1 MRSHVYSKIAR
12 TGLIVLLGTAL
23 MLPAWM
29 AVGPAGFAQS
39 NASEGQSVPA
49 VDAQMLLDA
58 QRNAQNWLLNG
69 HDYTN
74 QRYSALDQITPG
86 NIAQL
91 TPRSIIHTGVHGPI
105 EASPIVV
112 GGVMFLT
119 TAYSHVIAV
128 DLASGTIL
136 WRYDPQLGPFV
147 ICCGPVNRG
156 VAVVNG
162 KVFLARLDAKLV
174 ALDAQT
180 GRVLWMKTLG
190 DWHQGYSE
198 TMAPTVIGD
207 AVFVGSS
214 GNEYGVR
221 GFVAAFSQRDGRE
234 LWRWWATNPGW
245 EGSWSATTPEGDN
258 LHRDIAHE
266 KALLRK
272 YPNAWKTGGGA
283 VWNTP
288 AVDPKRHLMFFGTG
302 NPAPMN
308 DGSVRPGDNLYTD
321 SIVALDYRNG
331 KMAWYYQYMP
341 HDLWDYDASSP
352 VVLFELAQGG
362 QTIPVLSQAGKDGFV
377 YILDRRS
384 GHRITRSPL
393 IVPRLNQFATPTPK
407 GVLIAPYASG
417 GVNMSPTAY
426 SPQTGYLYALGIDAP
441 RFDVVHPGA
450 KRNPPQTWLGS
461 NAPYP
466 NEWPTGR
473 SGNVTAVDTRT
484 GQIVWQ
490 TKTPQPMIGG
500 AVVTATGLVFA
511 GEGNG
516 FVDAFD
522 AKTGKLL
529 WHFKT
534 PAGANGAPIVY
545 EVGGRE
551 YVTIGVGG
559 NYTRHFTYGDAFYTF
574 GIPQPGEA
582 GPIMIGHPPV
592 QAAAPAL
599 QGLTA
604 GTFSVVAGGPKWMQ
618 VDESRKIVRVDI
630 NAAEVAKSTPFNF
643 NGFSEGKLSITVPKG
658 WLVQMAF
665 INDGDIPHSLEVA
678 KAGSQIPIQGEPPAF
693 AGATTPE
700 LDAGLASH
708 QSAAFQFRAGTA
720 GRFRIL
726 CGVPGHAISGM
737 WDYFIVSATATRP
750 GIAIH

>member
-1 MRSHVYSKIAR
+1 M
-12 TGLIVLLGTAL
+12 GLIVLLGAVL
-23 MLPAWM
+23 ALPAWM
-29 AVGPAGFAQS
+29 AVGPPARGLAQS
-39 NASEGQSVPA
+39 NGSESFPVIN
-49 VDAQMLLDA
+49 AQMLL
-58 QRNAQNWLLNG
+58 NAQQDAKNWLLNG

-74 QRYSALDQITPG
+74 ERYSTLDQITPENVG
-86 NIAQL
+86 QL
-91 TPRSIIHTGVHGPI
+91 APRFVIHTGVKGPI

-112 GGVMFLT
+112 NGVMFLT
-119 TAYSHVIAV
+119 TAYSHVVAV
-128 DLASGTIL
+128 DLTSGKTL
-136 WRYDPQLGPFV
+136 WRYDPQLTPFV

-156 VAVVNG
+156 VAVADG

-174 ALDAQT
+174 ALDART
-180 GRVLWMKTLG
+180 GHVVWMKTLG
-190 DWHQGYSE
+190 DWRQGYSE

-221 GFVAAFSQRDGRE
+221 GFVAAFSQRDGQE
-234 LWRWWATNPGW
+234 LWRWWATPGPEW
-245 EGSWSATTPEGDN
+245 VGSWKTTTPEGDN
-258 LHRDIAHE
+258 LHRDIARE
-266 KALLRK
+266 KAALRK
-272 YPNAWKTGGGA
+272 YPDAWKTGGGA

-288 AVDPKRHLMFFGTG
+288 AVDPERHLMFFGTG

-341 HDLWDYDASSP
+341 HDVWDYDASSP
-352 VVLFELAQGG
+352 VVLFDLVKGG
-362 QTIPVLSQAGKDGFV
+362 QTIPALSQAGKDGFV
-377 YILDRRS
+377 YILDRRN
-384 GHRITRSPL
+384 GHRIARSPL
-393 IVPRLNQFATPTPK
+393 IVPRLNQFATPTAK

-426 SPQTGYLYALGIDAP
+426 SPQTGYLYMLGIDAP

-450 KRNPPQTWLGS
+450 TRNPPQTWEGS

-473 SGNVTAVDTRT
+473 SGNVTAVDART

-516 FVDAFD
+516 LVDAFD

-534 PAGANGAPIVY
+534 PAGANAAPIVY
-545 EVGGRE
+545 EVAGRE

-559 NYTRHFTYGDAFYTF
+559 NFTRHFTYGDAFYTF

-582 GPIMIGHPPV
+582 GPVVIGQPPV
-592 QAAAPAL
+592 ETTVSAP
-599 QGLTA
+599 QGLSA
-604 GTFSVVAGGPKWMQ
+604 GTFTAAAHGPEWMQ
-618 VDESRKIVRVDI
+618 VDEPHKIVRLDI
-630 NAAEVAKSTPFNF
+630 TAAEQAKDPTPFNF
-643 NGFSEGKLSITVPKG
+643 NGFANGKLNVTVPKG
-658 WLVQMAF
+658 WLVQMVF
-665 INDGDIPHSLEVA
+665 VNNGDIPHSLEVA
-678 KAGSQIPIQGEPPAF
+678 PIGSQIPIQGEPPAF
-693 AGATTPE
+693 SGATTPE

-708 QSAAFQFRAGTA
+708 QSAAFQFRASTP

-737 WDYFIVSATATRP
+737 WDYFVVSATVTQP
-750 GIAIH
+750 SVAIH